1 MTQLHGRTRFSVKTT
16 SRRLVFDQSLMKK
29 LDRDRTVHQEV
40 ARTIDRTHA
49 TFAKTFFEVV
59 FFVEGLTDEWIL
71 LCLQSITAGGSNT
84 LMHHQVDLTIL
95 LHRGL

>member
-1 MTQLHGRTRFSVKTT
+1 MQEHRGARFELKARA
-16 SRRLVFDQSLMKK
+16 RRFVLNKLWVQN